1 VPHGTHR
8 REVAAGGGQTCVA
21 SASAGGA
28 YGPSVVDA
36 HVKGLP
42 CRAVNVPRD
51 PTTAASRRPRR
62 ASILDVAALAGVSA
76 STVSRSLRG
85 HSSISA
91 ATRQRVL
98 EAAQELSYSA
108 SPQASGLASGRT
120 RTIGIVVP
128 FVTRWFFVN
137 VVAGAY
143 EVLHEAGYDVLLYHL
158 GTGEARDRF
167 FERMPLARRVDAV
180 LTLTLPLTDEHTL
193 ALRALDMPLV
203 TLGAVLPGVPC
214 VRIDDVAAVRT
225 GVHHLL
231 HQGHEQIVMIAG
243 VDDEYGFGFAA
254 SQRRREGY
262 RRAME
267 AAGLGREVDVVSAD
281 SYGIEGG
288 ARAMAALMDRPT
300 LPTAVV
306 AEYDELAIGAMRT
319 LRRASIAV
327 PGRLSVVGV
336 DDHEMASV
344 VDLTTVAQ
352 PVQEQGAVAA
362 RLLLDTLGEIDGAG
376 PTEVVLPTRL
386 VVRGSTGTPFTRST

>member
-1 VPHGTHR
+1 
-8 REVAAGGGQTCVA
+8 
-21 SASAGGA
+21 
-28 YGPSVVDA
+28 
-36 HVKGLP
+36 
-42 CRAVNVPRD
+42 
-51 PTTAASRRPRR
+51 
-62 ASILDVAALAGVSA
+62 VAALAGVSA

-158 GTGEARDRF
+158 GTAEARDRF

-180 LTLTLPLTDEHTL
+180 LTLTLPLTDDHTL

-225 GVHHLL
+225 AVHHLL
-231 HQGHEQIVMIAG
+231 HQGHEQIVMITG
-243 VDDEYGFGFAA
+243 VDDEQGFGFAA
-254 SQRRREGY
+254 SQHRREGY
-262 RRAME
+262 RRAMDS
-267 AAGLGREVDVVSAD
+267 AGLARQVDLVSAD

-362 RLLLDTLGEIDGAG
+362 RLLLDTLGEGDEPG
-376 PTEVVLPTRL
+376 PAEVVLPTRL
-386 VVRGSTGTPFTRST
+386 VVRGSTGTPYTRSS

>member
-1 VPHGTHR
+1 M
-8 REVAAGGGQTCVA
+8 
-21 SASAGGA
+21 
-28 YGPSVVDA
+28 SVVN
-36 HVKGLP
+36 P
-42 CRAVNVPRD
+42 PRD
-51 PTTAASRRPRR
+51 PPPAGVRRPRR

-91 ATRQRVL
+91 PTRQRVL
-98 EAAQELSYSA
+98 EAARELSYSA

-143 EVLHEAGYDVLLYHL
+143 EVLHDAGYDVLLYHL
-158 GTGEARDRF
+158 GTAQSRDRF

-180 LTLTLPLTDEHTL
+180 LTLTLPLTEEHTL

-225 GVHHLL
+225 AVHHLL
-231 HQGHEQIVMIAG
+231 HQGHEQIVMIGG
-243 VDDEYGFGFAA
+243 VEDDQGFGFAS
-254 SQRRREGY
+254 SQRRRTGY
-262 RRAME
+262 RRAM
-267 AAGLGREVDVVSAD
+267 ADAGLARHVDVVSAEA
-281 SYGIEGG
+281 YGIEGG
-288 ARAMAALMDRPT
+288 AAAMAALMDRPT

-306 AEYDELAIGAMRT
+306 AEYDELAIGAVRT

-344 VDLTTVAQ
+344 VDLTTVSQ
-352 PVQEQGAVAA
+352 PVQEQGSVAA
-362 RLLLDTLGEIDGAG
+362 RLLLDILDDDTG
-376 PTEVVLPTRL
+376 PASTEVVLPTRL
-386 VVRGSTGTPFTRST
+386 VVRGSTGTPFTRAPA

>member
-1 VPHGTHR
+1 
-8 REVAAGGGQTCVA
+8 
-21 SASAGGA
+21 
-28 YGPSVVDA
+28 
-36 HVKGLP
+36 
-42 CRAVNVPRD
+42 VNVPPD
-51 PTTAASRRPRR
+51 PPSTAVRRPRR

-91 ATRQRVL
+91 ATRQRVM

-120 RTIGIVVP
+120 RSIGIVVP

-158 GTGEARDRF
+158 GNAQARDRF

-203 TLGAVLPGVPC
+203 TLGAALPGVPC

-225 GVHHLL
+225 AVHHLL
-231 HQGHEQIVMIAG
+231 HQGHEQIVMITG
-243 VDDEYGFGFAA
+243 VDDEQGFGFAA
-254 SQRRREGY
+254 SNQRREGY
-262 RRAME
+262 RLAM
-267 AAGLGREVDVVSAD
+267 ADAGLSRNVDIVSAAE
-281 SYGIEGG
+281 YGIEGG
-288 ARAMAALMDRPT
+288 AAAMATLMDRPT

-327 PGRLSVVGV
+327 PGRLSVVGL

-352 PVQEQGAVAA
+352 PVQQQGAVAA
-362 RLLLDTLGEIDGAG
+362 RLLLDTLEGVETAG
-376 PTEVVLPTRL
+376 PEIVLPTRL
-386 VVRGSTGTPFTRST
+386 VVRGSTGTPFQRPAK

>member
-1 VPHGTHR
+1 
-8 REVAAGGGQTCVA
+8 
-21 SASAGGA
+21 
-28 YGPSVVDA
+28 
-36 HVKGLP
+36 
-42 CRAVNVPRD
+42 
-51 PTTAASRRPRR
+51 
-62 ASILDVAALAGVSA
+62 
-76 STVSRSLRG
+76 
-85 HSSISA
+85 
-91 ATRQRVL
+91 
-98 EAAQELSYSA
+98 
-108 SPQASGLASGRT
+108 
-120 RTIGIVVP
+120 VVP

-143 EVLHEAGYDVLLYHL
+143 EILHEAGYDVLLYHL

-180 LTLTLPLTDEHTL
+180 LTLTLPLTEEHTL

-225 GVHHLL
+225 AVHHLL
-231 HQGHEQIVMIAG
+231 HQGHEQIVMITG
-243 VDDEYGFGFAA
+243 VDDEHGFGFA
-254 SQRRREGY
+254 SSYRRREGY
-262 RRAME
+262 QQAMS
-267 AAGLGREVDVVSAD
+267 AAGLGGQVDMVSAD
-281 SYGIEGG
+281 AYGIEGG

-362 RLLLDTLGEIDGAG
+362 RLLLDTLGEVEGSGSA
-376 PTEVVLPTRL
+376 EVVLPTRL
-386 VVRGSTGTPFTRST
+386 VVRGSTGTPFTRSSS

>member
-1 VPHGTHR
+1 
-8 REVAAGGGQTCVA
+8 
-21 SASAGGA
+21 
-28 YGPSVVDA
+28 
-36 HVKGLP
+36 
-42 CRAVNVPRD
+42 
-51 PTTAASRRPRR
+51 
-62 ASILDVAALAGVSA
+62 
-76 STVSRSLRG
+76 
-85 HSSISA
+85 
-91 ATRQRVL
+91 VL
-98 EAAQELSYSA
+98 EAARELSYSA

-158 GTGEARDRF
+158 GTAQARDRF

-180 LTLTLPLTDEHTL
+180 LALTLPLTEEHTL

-203 TLGAVLPGVPC
+203 TVGAVLPGVPC

-225 GVHHLL
+225 AVHHLL
-231 HQGHEQIVMIAG
+231 HQGHEQIAMITG
-243 VDDEYGFGFAA
+243 VEDEQGFGFGS

-262 RRAME
+262 RRAMTD
-267 AAGLGREVDVVSAD
+267 AGLARYIDLVTAD
-281 SYGIEGG
+281 TYGIEGG
-288 ARAMAALMDRPT
+288 AVAMGTLMDRPV

-319 LRRASIAV
+319 LRRASIGV

-352 PVQEQGAVAA
+352 PVQQQGSVAA
-362 RLLLDTLGEIDGAG
+362 RLLLDIVDETGTT
-376 PTEVVLPTRL
+376 PPSEVVLPTRL
-386 VVRGSTGTPFTRST
+386 VVRGSTGTPYTRPGA